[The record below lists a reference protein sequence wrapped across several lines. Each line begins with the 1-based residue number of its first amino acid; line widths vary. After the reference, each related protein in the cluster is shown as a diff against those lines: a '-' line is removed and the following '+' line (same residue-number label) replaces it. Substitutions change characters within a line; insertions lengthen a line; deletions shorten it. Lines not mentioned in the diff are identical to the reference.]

1 MGAVRCDTETA
12 GLEGEG
18 LLFGRAEL
26 DHVLVGDIAS
36 SENTS
41 SLVALA
47 LRKASKGFS
56 SFAYTS
62 LLDGL
67 QYGDS
72 AILSPTGA
80 E

>member
-1 MGAVRCDTETA
+1 MGNVFDLTIWRRTGAVD
-12 GLEGEG
+12 
-18 LLFGRAEL
+18 GRVEL

-36 SENTS
+36 SEKTS

-56 SFAYTS
+56 SFAYMS
-62 LLDGL
+62 LSDGL
-67 QYGDS
+67 QYGDR
-72 AILSPTGA
+72 AMLLPAGA